1 MYTHESFGES
11 GYIYFPIEYPNNA
24 LVALVTLSSPFNN
37 QSAWIQGIDKAKF
50 LDGFGND
57 WNGDKTKHL
66 YLISLGF

>member
-24 LVALVTLSSPFNN
+24 LVVLVTLSSPFEDL
-37 QSAWIQGIDKAKF
+37 SAWIQCIDKAKF

-57 WNGDKTKHL
+57 WIGSTNKQL